1 MHNNGN
7 EQKMTIKMKHIVL
20 VSFLLILLRSC
31 IEPVPDSNAY
41 AVQLTVAYNEEV
53 PLEYRK
59 GAKVV
64 LSNLT
69 KNYSFTAF
77 TGDSGNVSFDNIEP
91 GFYSANVVHSF
102 SDAGTVFHL
111 NGYLLLD
118 VFEQME
124 DTIDVATSKTNVWVI
139 KQYYYSACLTPAG
152 KQYSDDQFV
161 EIHNNSDMV
170 QYIDGISIVE
180 HESYS
185 LEENYWKD
193 VKDTIVARMIMTI
206 PGDGTDHP
214 VQPGESIV
222 IARDAINHQDSVLG
236 NPLSPVNLEN
246 AEFEFYIFREAGGDL
261 DAPIAENMIENLFT
275 FRGSDVVFHTR
286 GGSAIAIA
294 LIPGTQEEKQEFV
307 DNHQVLKITSSD
319 RYYGKV
325 PNEYILDAVE
335 VTWDEAHAIYK
346 RFPLEL
352 DAGYTYVPAG
362 ARSGLC
368 VRRKVDT
375 VVDGRYIYQDTNNST
390 EDFLK
395 DVVPKPWINE

>member
-1 MHNNGN
+1 MN
-7 EQKMTIKMKHIVL
+7 ISMKHMIPLVL
-20 VSFLLILLRSC
+20 L
-31 IEPVPDSNAY
+31 
-41 AVQLTVAYNEEV
+41 LTVLHSCVEPDPDAHAYTVQITAAYDEEV
-53 PLEYRK
+53 PQPFYK

-64 LSNLT
+64 LANLT
-69 KNYSFTAF
+69 KSYSLTAY
-77 TGDSGNVSFDNIEP
+77 TNDSGRVSFDNIEP

-102 SDAGTVFHL
+102 SDAGAVFHL
-111 NGYLLLD
+111 NGYALLD
-118 VFEQME
+118 VFNTME
-124 DTIDVATSKTNVWVI
+124 DTVPVVTSKTNAWVI

-152 KQYSDDQFV
+152 NQYSDDQFI

-170 QYIDGISIVE
+170 QYVDGISVIE

-185 LEENYWKD
+185 LEENYWKYLE
-193 VKDTIVARMIMTI
+193 DTIVARMIMTI
-206 PGDGTDHP
+206 PGNGTDYP

-236 NPLSPVNLEN
+236 NPLCPVNLEF
-246 AEFEFYIFREAGGDL
+246 AEFEFFVFRETGGDL
-261 DAPIAENMIENLFT
+261 DALYADNMIENLFT

-307 DNHQVLKITSSD
+307 DNHQVLKVTSSD

-335 VTWDEAHAIYK
+335 VTWDEDHAIYK

-375 VVDGRYIYQDTNNST
+375 IADGRYIYQDTNNST
-390 EDFLK
+390 EDFIK